1 MDSDSLK
8 LEDNIDKSL
17 LTKSKQNEIIISEED
32 LKCILNILIVLSKRG
47 AFQIDEYKIVGNL
60 FHGLKNILPS

>member
-8 LEDNIDKSL
+8 LEDNIDESL
-17 LTKSKQNEIIISEED
+17 LTKSKQNEVIISEED
-32 LKCILNILIVLSKRG
+32 FKCILNILVVLSKRG

-60 FHGLKNILPS
+60 FDRLKKILPS